1 MPYVYLQMCS
11 MTRKLAVCVPVIHWT
26 RSNETNEANKGSGP
40 RVRQARHQ
48 FPRLLLR
55 GRKKEKACFPFF
67 LISFHKS
74 SRPSDVDCRPGNS
87 FHFGNVA
94 ITRREFPCSVH
105 WREIYQQRNGFWQPV
120 AREFQSKWGALSVIS
135 LYWLL
140 ISDSVSFQVER
151 KWHNG
156 WLQVNV
162 LTKR

>member
-1 MPYVYLQMCS
+1 MEIKSPPML
-11 MTRKLAVCVPVIHWT
+11 TRLTRLTREAAHGCVK
-26 RSNETNEANKGSGP
+26 RGTNFLDFFWGDA
-40 RVRQARHQ
+40 
-48 FPRLLLR
+48 
-55 GRKKEKACFPFF
+55 RKKRHVFPFF
-67 LISFHKS
+67 VISFHKS

-120 AREFQSKWGALSVIS
+120 AREFQSKWAALSVIS